1 MRRLETDGMI
11 AVHVGKPWSYA
22 TPPCSRDMV
31 AHLENQE
38 NLVYWFQPVGGT
50 ASEQVP
56 ALNFEGHFYALSLRM
71 MKCIWRHTRLRKG
84 FRNLECGHF
93 GMYKLRVP
101 RQLMQEKIRAHPRV
115 NVSAPVSRY
124 AHCTPPKANGI

>member
-1 MRRLETDGMI
+1 MI
-11 AVHVGKPWSYA
+11 GHIA
-22 TPPCSRDMV
+22 TQTI
-31 AHLENQE
+31 A
-38 NLVYWFQPVGGT
+38 
-50 ASEQVP
+50 EQVP

-101 RQLMQEKIRAHPRV
+101 RQLMQEKIRGHPRA
-115 NVSAPVSRY
+115 NVSAFARGARAY
-124 AHCTPPKANGI
+124 RLHAAEG